1 MRIVC
6 TLRFRPLDCEK
17 MSPHSTHMIGDRAH
31 DIIGAKAN
39 AVRPIGAL
47 WGYGSR
53 EELTAAGAAVLC
65 EQPSLLSEALSFN
78 FALQPTAGSGG
89 RTQR

>member
-1 MRIVC
+1 MV
-6 TLRFRPLDCEK
+6 
-17 MSPHSTHMIGDRAH
+17 GDRAH
-31 DIIGAKAN
+31 DIIVAKAN

-65 EQPSLLSEALSFN
+65 EQPSLLSAALSFDY
-78 FALQPTAGSGG
+78 ALQPTAGSGG